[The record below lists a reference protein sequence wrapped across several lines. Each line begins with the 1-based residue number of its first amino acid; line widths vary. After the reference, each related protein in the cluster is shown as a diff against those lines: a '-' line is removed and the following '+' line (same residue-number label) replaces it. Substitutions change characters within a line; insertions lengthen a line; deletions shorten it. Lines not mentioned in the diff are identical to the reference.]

1 MQAYKLKGT
10 IDQTGHLIVNEP
22 IDLQPGEVEIIVLQ
36 SVQPIEREEVTKTNS
51 QAEVPQRTHHYKTKA
66 LKEWFEKTQPA
77 PPDFDAEA
85 ARWEALKEK
94 YELLKFYSI
103 PTY

>member
-10 IDQTGHLIVNEP
+10 IDQTGHLIVNEA

-36 SVQPIEREEVTKTNS
+36 SVPSTKPEAELQVEPPQNS
-51 QAEVPQRTHHYKTKA
+51 VHSKTKA
-66 LKEWFEKTQPA
+66 FRDLLKTSQPV
-77 PPDFDAEA
+77 PPDFDPDQ

-94 YELLKFYSI
+94 YDL
-103 PTY
+103 